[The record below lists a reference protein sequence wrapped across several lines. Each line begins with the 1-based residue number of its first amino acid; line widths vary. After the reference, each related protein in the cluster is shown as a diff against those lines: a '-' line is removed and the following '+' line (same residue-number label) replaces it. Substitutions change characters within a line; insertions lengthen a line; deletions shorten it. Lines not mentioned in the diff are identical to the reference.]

1 MRFLGS
7 AAETAVRYAP
17 ANGLGR
23 ALLDISNFSNQVLKI
38 NPRGCCLTHATRA
51 VGQSRKKFSL

>member
-1 MRFLGS
+1 MRFVGS

-17 ANGLGR
+17 ASSQGR

-38 NPRGCCLTHATRA
+38 NLRGCCSTHATRA